1 MIAEGCDHVPFGACG
16 FQLAKPARDYVANQ
30 NSLVQVIPANTARTI
45 MRKDVPRSPSVS
57 FSVEYNKLMA
67 KPIIRV
73 ERDAA
78 FGLFQF
84 SRSGS
89 IWSVWSDRSSMVR
102 AVVAVT
108 VTLRAVRYVY
118 LESNQYSAYSKP

>member
-45 MRKDVPRSPSVS
+45 MRKGVPRSPSVS

-78 FGLFQF
+78 FWCLF
-84 SRSGS
+84 SRSGL
-89 IWSVWSDRSSMVR
+89 I
-102 AVVAVT
+102 
-108 VTLRAVRYVY
+108 
-118 LESNQYSAYSKP
+118 